1 MSTGVVVRG
10 VVLEG
15 TGGMWRVHTV
25 DGEVHEASMRG
36 RLKQEAAVGA
46 APVLKLA
53 VGDDVD
59 LERDARDGVWA
70 IVRILPRRSTL
81 ARRNPGG
88 RWGERVIAANVDQV
102 VVVFAAAQP
111 DPHPRMLDRFLV
123 IAEGNELAARIVVN
137 KAELV
142 GGRAVVEARFAL
154 YVAAGYP
161 LHAISVNERDGL
173 DAVREAFAG
182 RNSVVTGPS
191 GVGKSSLL
199 NALYPGLALRVGEV
213 SEAVQKGRHTTVGAL
228 LHPIAGGGSI
238 IDTPGLR
245 EVGLWGFV
253 PEEIATCFPEF
264 RPFLGTC
271 RFGDCTHTVE
281 PGCAVR
287 AAIGGAIAPGRYDSF
302 TSLRDEALAGD

>member
-154 YVAAGYP
+154 YD
-161 LHAISVNERDGL
+161 E
-173 DAVREAFAG
+173 
-182 RNSVVTGPS
+182 PS
-191 GVGKSSLL
+191 GGHM
-199 NALYPGLALRVGEV
+199 G
-213 SEAVQKGRHTTVGAL
+213 
-228 LHPIAGGGSI
+228 
-238 IDTPGLR
+238 
-245 EVGLWGFV
+245 
-253 PEEIATCFPEF
+253 
-264 RPFLGTC
+264 
-271 RFGDCTHTVE
+271 
-281 PGCAVR
+281 
-287 AAIGGAIAPGRYDSF
+287 
-302 TSLRDEALAGD
+302 